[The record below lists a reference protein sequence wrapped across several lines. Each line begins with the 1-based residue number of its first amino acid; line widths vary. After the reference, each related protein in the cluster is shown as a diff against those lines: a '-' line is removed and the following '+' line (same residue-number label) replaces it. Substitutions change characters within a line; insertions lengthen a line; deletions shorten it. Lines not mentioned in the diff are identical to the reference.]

1 MPENDIYSEIPE
13 LDDAQDAVIAEETEP
28 EQLSLSLPGDDN
40 EQPEKMDA
48 AETLEE
54 AEPADATV
62 YNKEKPRRI
71 DSRFE
76 FIELLILTLAAVFIF
91 TTFICRHSI
100 VDGNSMINTLHDR
113 DCLITSKFLYTPKQ
127 YDIVVI
133 EDHSTGI
140 DHPLVKRIIA
150 VGGDRVQVTKD
161 GVYVNGEL
169 TREDFVCID
178 NCTGKG
184 DDVYDPK
191 SFVVPD
197 GHIYVLG
204 DHRDNSSDSRT
215 FGTVSVDSIIGKVLF
230 RFYPFSDFGSVY
242 TEEK

>member
-1 MPENDIYSEIPE
+1 MPENDIYSDTPE
-13 LDDAQDAVIAEETEP
+13 LSDAQDAIITEEP
-28 EQLSLSLPGDDN
+28 EQLSLPIDDN
-40 EQPEKMDA
+40 EQSAERDAVEEPE
-48 AETLEE
+48 ETDSPSE
-54 AEPADATV
+54 TV

-91 TTFICRHSI
+91 TTFIFRHSI
-100 VDGNSMINTLHDR
+100 VDGSSMINTLHHG
-113 DCLITSKFLYTPKQ
+113 DCLITSNFLYTPKQ

-140 DHPLVKRIIA
+140 DHPLVKRVIA

-161 GVYVNGEL
+161 GVYVNGER
-169 TREDFVCID
+169 TRDDFVCID

-184 DDVYDPK
+184 DDVYKPK
-191 SFVVPD
+191 SFVVPE

-204 DHRDNSSDSRT
+204 DHRDNSTDSRT
-215 FGTVSVDSIIGKVLF
+215 FGTVSVDSVIGKVLF
-230 RFYPFSDFGSVY
+230 RFYPFPDFGSVY
-242 TEEK
+242 TEE